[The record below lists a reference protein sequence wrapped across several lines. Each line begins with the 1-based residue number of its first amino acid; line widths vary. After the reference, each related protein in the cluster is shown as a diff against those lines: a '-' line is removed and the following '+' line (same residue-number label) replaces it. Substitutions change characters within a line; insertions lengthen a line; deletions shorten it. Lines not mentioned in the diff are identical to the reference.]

1 MRSTISSPL
10 RPGAGLGLIAALV
23 LAAGC
28 SDKASDSAAPSGPI
42 ASAPVVS
49 VPAAPPAAAPAAAVT
64 APADAAPQAAAPATG
79 TTPSNTAVRHVAVN
93 VQGAAPAGLTV
104 RVKAVEM
111 AEDAT
116 LLTVSAS
123 FSSRF
128 AHATTLAGTETFLRD
143 AAGNQ
148 LMLKRPTGNQQLM
161 IRSNDTMEGK
171 LVFLGS
177 VPADTKEITLV
188 INQGNQPDD
197 ITGPGMTIK
206 LPLSGA

>member
-1 MRSTISSPL
+1 MRSTNSSPL
-10 RPGAGLGLIAALV
+10 RAGTGTALIVALA

-28 SDKASDSAAPSGPI
+28 SDKAPEPA
-42 ASAPVVS
+42 
-49 VPAAPPAAAPAAAVT
+49 AAPPAAPVVAAVPPAPSATAVAPPAPTPSPAASAASASDPAPA
-64 APADAAPQAAAPATG
+64 
-79 TTPSNTAVRHVAVN
+79 AVRHVAVN
-93 VQGAAPAGLTV
+93 VQGAAAAGLTV

-111 AEDAT
+111 SEDAT

-128 AHATTLAGTETFLRD
+128 AHATTLAGTDTFLRD

-148 LMLKRPTGNQQLM
+148 LMLKRPADNQQLM

-177 VPADTKEITLV
+177 VPADAKEITLV

-197 ITGPGMTIK
+197 ITGPGLTIR
-206 LPLSGA
+206 LPLSGT

>member
-10 RPGAGLGLIAALV
+10 RAGAGAALTAV
-23 LAAGC
+23 LALAAGC
-28 SDKASDSAAPSGPI
+28 SDKAPDAAATPP
-42 ASAPVVS
+42 AAPVVAA
-49 VPAAPPAAAPAAAVT
+49 VPAAPPAAAVVQPVQVPSQ
-64 APADAAPQAAAPATG
+64 APASSAPPATS
-79 TTPSNTAVRHVAVN
+79 PAAVRHIAVN
-93 VQGAAPAGLTV
+93 VQGAAAAGLTV

-111 AEDAT
+111 SEDAT
-116 LLTVSAS
+116 LLTISAS

-128 AHATTLAGTETFLRD
+128 AHATTLAGTDTFLRD

-148 LMLKRPTGNQQLM
+148 LMLKRPADNQQLM

-177 VPADTKEITLV
+177 VPADAKEITLV

-197 ITGPGMTIK
+197 ITGPGLTIK

>member
-10 RPGAGLGLIAALV
+10 RAGIGAALTAV
-23 LAAGC
+23 LALAAGC
-28 SDKASDSAAPSGPI
+28 SDKAPDAAAAPP
-42 ASAPVVS
+42 AAPVVAT
-49 VPAAPPAAAPAAAVT
+49 VPAAPPAAAVVPPAQGPSQAPASGAPPAT
-64 APADAAPQAAAPATG
+64 APA
-79 TTPSNTAVRHVAVN
+79 AVRHVAVN
-93 VQGAAPAGLTV
+93 VQGAAAAGLTV

-111 AEDAT
+111 SEDAT
-116 LLTVSAS
+116 LLTISAS

-128 AHATTLAGTETFLRD
+128 AHATTLAGTDTFLRD

-148 LMLKRPTGNQQLM
+148 LMLKRPADNQQLM

-177 VPADTKEITLV
+177 VPADAKEITLV

-197 ITGPGMTIK
+197 ITGPGLTIK

>member
-10 RPGAGLGLIAALV
+10 RAGIGAALTAV
-23 LAAGC
+23 LALAAGC
-28 SDKASDSAAPSGPI
+28 SDKGPDAAATPP
-42 ASAPVVS
+42 AAPVVAA
-49 VPAAPPAAAPAAAVT
+49 VPAAPPAAAVVQPAQGPSQAPASGAPPAT
-64 APADAAPQAAAPATG
+64 APA
-79 TTPSNTAVRHVAVN
+79 AVRHVAVN
-93 VQGAAPAGLTV
+93 VQGAAAAGLTV

-111 AEDAT
+111 SEDAT
-116 LLTVSAS
+116 LLTISAS

-128 AHATTLAGTETFLRD
+128 AHATTLAGTDTFLRD

-148 LMLKRPTGNQQLM
+148 LMLKRPADNQQLM

-177 VPADTKEITLV
+177 VPADAKEITLV

-197 ITGPGMTIK
+197 ITGPGLTIK